1 MIPPMEM
8 TGQTTGKVKR
18 LANIIQSASRRDVLK
33 ISAFSAIGG
42 LLGAAR
48 AGAAPKSMTM
58 MHESSFI
65 PAYDAYFKNTL
76 AAAYEKATGIKI
88 QYEIISVGSS
98 QTRVTTI
105 AETGA
110 GPDMGM
116 LLFNWPF
123 LFDEKLVDL
132 TDIATTIGQ
141 KGGGWHPSAA
151 EAVVVNGKWKAIPF
165 GNIGQLMNY
174 RMDWFDEVGV
184 KTFPETWNEL
194 LEAGI
199 KLKKAGRPFGFE
211 LGHGFGDNHGWL
223 YPLLWSYG
231 AREVD
236 TDGRTVA
243 IDSAE
248 TARAIDFCREFYQ
261 KTMFEDVLS
270 WTDVSN
276 NKAYLSEQIS
286 CTNNAESILYFAK
299 KDFPDIGKVT
309 GQAQNPK
316 GPTGQR
322 FHMLNPLS
330 HGIFTH
336 TPDVQ
341 AAKDF
346 MLWLMDPKQVG
357 GWYDVAV
364 SYYGP
369 FLHMFDDAPFWHVEP
384 RNLPYRDSMATS
396 HLPGW
401 PAPISRPQS
410 ESVAKYVVVDMFA
423 KACGGKSTRE
433 VIADASAQLKQIF
446 KST

>member
-1 MIPPMEM
+1 M
-8 TGQTTGKVKR
+8 
-18 LANIIQSASRRDVLK
+18 ANIIQAASRRDILK
-33 ISAFSAIGG
+33 ISAAAGVGG
-42 LLGAAR
+42 FLGAAR
-48 AGAAPKSMTM
+48 AHAAPKQMTM

-65 PAYDAYFKNTL
+65 PAYDAYFKNTI
-76 AAAYEKATGIKI
+76 APAYEKATGIKI
-88 QYEIISVGSS
+88 IYETVSVGSI
-98 QTRVTTI
+98 QTRDTTV
-105 AETGA
+105 AETGV
-110 GPDMGM
+110 GPEMAQM
-116 LLFNWPF
+116 AFNWPF

-132 TDIATTIGQ
+132 TDIAKTIGE
-141 KGGGWHPSAA
+141 KGGGWHANAA

-174 RMDWFDEVGV
+174 RMDWFAEAGI
-184 KTFPETWNEL
+184 KTFPETWAEL

-199 KLKKAGRPFGFE
+199 KLKKAGHPFGFE

-223 YPLLWSYG
+223 YPLLWSFG
-231 AREVD
+231 AMEVAK
-236 TDGRTVA
+236 DGKTVA

-248 TARAIDFCREFYQ
+248 TAKAVDFCREFFQ
-261 KTMFEDVLS
+261 KTMLEDCLG

-286 CTNNAESILYFAK
+286 CTNNAESILYIAK
-299 KDFPDIGKVT
+299 RDFPEIGKVT

-316 GPTGQR
+316 GPTGER
-322 FHMLNPLS
+322 FHMLNPWT

-336 TPDVQ
+336 TPDVK

-346 MLWLMDPKQVG
+346 MVWLMDPKQVT

-369 FLHMFDDAPFWHVEP
+369 FLHNFDDAPFWHTEP
-384 RNLPYRDSMATS
+384 RNLPYRDSMANS

-423 KACGGKSTRE
+423 KACAGKSTKD

-446 KST
+446 KSA

>member
-1 MIPPMEM
+1 M
-8 TGQTTGKVKR
+8 
-18 LANIIQSASRRDVLK
+18 ANIIRAASRRDVLQ
-33 ISAFSAIGG
+33 ISAMSAVGG
-42 LLGAAR
+42 VLGAAR
-48 AGAAPKSMTM
+48 ASAAPKSMAM

-65 PAYDAYFKNTL
+65 PAYDAFFKNTL
-76 AAAYEKATGIKI
+76 APAYEKATGIKI
-88 QYEIISVGSS
+88 VYETVSVGSL
-98 QTRVTTI
+98 QTRVTTV
-105 AETGA
+105 AETNN
-110 GPDMGM
+110 GPDLSM
-116 LLFNWPF
+116 LIFNWAY
-123 LFDEKLVDL
+123 LFDEKLVDV
-132 TDIATTIGQ
+132 TDIAAAIGK
-141 KGGGWHPSAA
+141 KGGGWYDSAA

-174 RMDWFDEVGV
+174 RMDWFNEAGV
-184 KTFPETWNEL
+184 KDFPDTWDGL

-199 KLKKAGRPFGFE
+199 KLKKAGHPFGYE

-231 AREVD
+231 GRE
-236 TDGRTVA
+236 TEPDGKTIA

-248 TARAIDFCREFYQ
+248 TARAIDFCREFFQ
-261 KTMFEDVLS
+261 KTMFEDCLG

-276 NKAYLSEQIS
+276 NKAYLAEQIS
-286 CTNNAESILYFAK
+286 CTNNAESILYIAK
-299 KDFPDIGKVT
+299 RDFPDIGKVT

-336 TPDVQ
+336 TPDIQ

-346 MLWLMDPKQVG
+346 MLWVMDPKQAG
-357 GWYDVAV
+357 AWYDIAV

-369 FLHMFDDAPFWHVEP
+369 YLHMFDDAPFWNAEP
-384 RNLPYRDSMATS
+384 RNLPYRDSLSTS

-423 KACGGKSTRE
+423 KACGGKSTKE
-433 VIADASAQLKQIF
+433 VIADAAAQLIQIF
-446 KST
+446 RPA

>member
-1 MIPPMEM
+1 
-8 TGQTTGKVKR
+8 V
-18 LANIIQSASRRDVLK
+18 ANIIQAASRRDILK
-33 ISAFSAIGG
+33 ISAATAVGG
-42 LLGAAR
+42 ILGAAR
-48 AGAAPKSMTM
+48 ANAAPKQMTM

-65 PAYDAYFKNTL
+65 PAYDAYFKNTI
-76 AAAYEKATGIKI
+76 APAYEKATGIKI
-88 QYEIISVGSS
+88 IYETVSVGSI
-98 QTRVTTI
+98 QTRDTTV
-105 AETGA
+105 AETGT
-110 GPDMGM
+110 GPEMAQM
-116 LLFNWPF
+116 AFNWPF
-123 LFDEKLVDL
+123 LFDEKLVDV
-132 TDIATTIGQ
+132 TDIAKIIGD
-141 KGGGWHPSAA
+141 KAGGWHANAA

-184 KTFPETWNEL
+184 KTFPETWAEL

-199 KLKKAGRPFGFE
+199 KLKKNGHPFGFE

-231 AREVD
+231 AMEVGK
-236 TDGRTVA
+236 DGKTVA

-248 TARAIDFCREFYQ
+248 TARAVDFCREFFQ
-261 KTMFEDVLS
+261 KTMLEDCLG

-276 NKAYLSEQIS
+276 NKAFLSEQIS
-286 CTNNAESILYFAK
+286 CTNNAESILYIAK
-299 KDFPDIGKVT
+299 RDFPEIGKVT

-316 GPTGQR
+316 GPTGER
-322 FHMLNPLS
+322 FHMLNPWT

-346 MLWLMDPKQVG
+346 MVWLMDPKQVT

-369 FLHMFDDAPFWHVEP
+369 FLHMFDDAPLWHKEP
-384 RNLPYRDSMATS
+384 RNLPYRDSMSNS

-423 KACGGKSTRE
+423 KACAGKSTKD
-433 VIADASAQLKQIF
+433 VIAEASAQLKQIF
-446 KST
+446 KSA

>member
-1 MIPPMEM
+1 M
-8 TGQTTGKVKR
+8 
-18 LANIIQSASRRDVLK
+18 ASIIQATSRRDVLK
-33 ISAFSAIGG
+33 ISALTAVGG
-42 LLGAAR
+42 ILGAAR
-48 AGAAPKSMTM
+48 ANAAPKQMTM

-65 PAYDAYFKNTL
+65 PAYDAYFKNTI
-76 AAAYEKATGIKI
+76 APAYEKATGIKI
-88 QYEIISVGSS
+88 VYETVSVGSI
-98 QTRVTTI
+98 QTRDTTV
-105 AETGA
+105 AETGT
-110 GPDMGM
+110 GPEMTQM
-116 LLFNWPF
+116 AFNWPF
-123 LFDEKLVDL
+123 LFDEKLVDV
-132 TDIATTIGQ
+132 TDIAKIIGD
-141 KGGGWHPSAA
+141 KAGGWHASAA

-174 RMDWFDEVGV
+174 RTDWFDEIGV
-184 KTFPETWNEL
+184 KSFPETWAEL

-199 KLKKAGRPFGFE
+199 KLKKAGHPFGFE

-223 YPLLWSYG
+223 YPLLWSFG

-236 TDGRTVA
+236 KDGKTVA

-248 TARAIDFCREFYQ
+248 TARAIDFCREFFQ
-261 KTMFEDVLS
+261 KTMFEDVLG

-276 NKAYLSEQIS
+276 NNKAFLSEQIS
-286 CTNNAESILYFAK
+286 CTNNAESILYVAK
-299 KDFPDIGKVT
+299 RDFPEIGKAT

-316 GPTGQR
+316 GPTGER
-322 FHMLNPLS
+322 FHMLNPWT

-346 MLWLMDPKQVG
+346 MVWLMDPKQVT
-357 GWYDVAV
+357 GWYEVAV

-369 FLHMFDDAPFWHVEP
+369 FLHSYDDAPFWHTEP
-384 RNLPYRDSMATS
+384 RNVPYRDSMANS

-410 ESVAKYVVVDMFA
+410 ESVAKYVIVDMFA
-423 KACGGKSTRE
+423 KACAGKSTKE

-446 KST
+446 KSA

>member
-1 MIPPMEM
+1 MA
-8 TGQTTGKVKR
+8 GRKTGKVQQV
-18 LANIIQSASRRDVLK
+18 ANIIQAASRRDVLK
-33 ISAFSAIGG
+33 ISALSAVGG
-42 LLGAAR
+42 ILGAAR
-48 AGAAPKSMTM
+48 ASAAPKSMTL

-65 PAYDAYFKNTL
+65 PAYDAYVKNVL
-76 AAAYEKATGIKI
+76 APAYEKATGIKI
-88 QYEIISVGSS
+88 VYDIISVNSS
-98 QTRVTTI
+98 QTRVTTA
-105 AETGA
+105 AETGS
-110 GPDMGM
+110 GPDMVN
-116 LLFNWPF
+116 LFFNWPF
-123 LFDEKLVDL
+123 LFDEKLVDV
-132 TDIATTIGQ
+132 TDIAKTIGE
-141 KGGGWHPSAA
+141 KGGGWHANA
-151 EAVVVNGKWKAIPF
+151 QEAVVVNGKWKAIPF

-174 RMDWFDEVGV
+174 RTDWFEEVGI
-184 KTFPETWNEL
+184 KTFPETWSEL

-199 KLKKAGRPFGFE
+199 KLKKNGHPFGFE

-223 YPLLWSYG
+223 YPLLWSFG

-236 TDGRTVA
+236 KDGKTVA

-248 TARAIDFCREFYQ
+248 TARAIDFAREFFQ
-261 KTMFEDVLS
+261 KTMFEDVLG

-286 CTNNAESILYFAK
+286 CTNNAESILYIAK
-299 KDFPDIGKVT
+299 RDFPEIGKAT

-316 GPTGQR
+316 GPTGER

-330 HGIFTH
+330 HGIMSYTQ
-336 TPDVQ
+336 DVQ

-346 MLWLMDPKQVG
+346 MVWTMDPKQAA
-357 GWYDVAV
+357 GWYDIAV

-369 FLHMFDDAPFWHVEP
+369 FLHNFDDAPFWHTEP
-384 RNLPYRDSMATS
+384 RNLPYRDSMSTS

-423 KACGGKSTRE
+423 KACAGKSTKS

-446 KST
+446 KSA